1 MDEIKG
7 FIITLVSMIILISAI
22 ELIAP
27 DNSMKKYLKFV
38 LGTILIAVMISPIVS
53 VLSDGESILTNKI
66 SEYIDLVDSN
76 SMEASSENEKS
87 TGKIAFKENLEENC
101 NRLLKEKFKDFEFKS
116 YIDCEV
122 NMKDITYSI
131 NKVEIAV
138 KNKGVS
144 KIEKIVINNNDES
157 TEIDSKAEKIK
168 NEDEI
173 IDYVSEILNVTK
185 DKIIIYKVNWWEW
198 ENGKR

>member
-53 VLSDGESILTNKI
+53 VLSDGESILTSKI

-76 SMEASSENEKS
+76 SIETTSENEKS
-87 TGKIAFKENLEENC
+87 TGKIAFKENLQQNC
-101 NRLLKEKFKDFEFKS
+101 NRWLKEKFKEFEFES

-122 NMKDITYSI
+122 NMQDITYSI

-144 KIEKIVINNNDES
+144 KIEKIVINNTDAS
-157 TEIDSKAEKIK
+157 TEVDSKAEKIK

-185 DKIIIYKVNWWEW
+185 DKIIIYKVS
-198 ENGKR
+198 

>member
-53 VLSDGESILTNKI
+53 VLSDGESILTSKI

-76 SMEASSENEKS
+76 SIETTSENKKS
-87 TGKIAFKENLEENC
+87 TGKIAFKENLQQNC
-101 NRLLKEKFKDFEFKS
+101 NRLLKEKFKEFEFES

-122 NMKDITYSI
+122 NMQDITYSI

-144 KIEKIVINNNDES
+144 KIEKIVINNTDAS
-157 TEIDSKAEKIK
+157 TEVDSKAEKIK

-185 DKIIIYKVNWWEW
+185 DKIIIYKVS
-198 ENGKR
+198 

>member
-53 VLSDGESILTNKI
+53 VLSDGESILTSKI

-76 SMEASSENEKS
+76 SIETTSENEKS
-87 TGKIAFKENLEENC
+87 TGKIAFKENLQQNC
-101 NRLLKEKFKDFEFKS
+101 NRLLKEKFKEFEFES

-122 NMKDITYSI
+122 NMQDITYSI

-144 KIEKIVINNNDES
+144 KIEKIVINNTDAS
-157 TEIDSKAEKIK
+157 TEVDSKAEKIK

-185 DKIIIYKVNWWEW
+185 DKIIIYKVS
-198 ENGKR
+198 

>member
-185 DKIIIYKVNWWEW
+185 DKIIIYKVNWWE
-198 ENGKR
+198 

>member
-76 SMEASSENEKS
+76 SMETSSENEKS

-157 TEIDSKAEKIK
+157 TEVDSKAEKIK

-185 DKIIIYKVNWWEW
+185 DKIIIYKVN
-198 ENGKR
+198 

>member
-185 DKIIIYKVNWWEW
+185 DKIIIYKVN
-198 ENGKR
+198 